1 MFCRTCLERN
11 DIALLCIEGKRIVN
25 RFLSLEAWLSA
36 FGQTGVGEV
45 FKLAALVTVS
55 KGKAHGYSRIDSLYT
70 LFSETRHEMERV
82 ELETVLTNDGAAYGI
97 VAVGR
102 SCE

>member
-36 FGQTGVGEV
+36 FEQTGVGEV